1 MTKYNKNYNSK
12 QKNRD
17 YDTNETNNVIKN
29 SNKYYIWMEITKK
42 YL

>member
-1 MTKYNKNYNSK
+1 MTKDNKNYNSK
-12 QKNRD
+12 QKNRE
-17 YDTNETNNVIKN
+17 YDTNETNNVVKN